1 MNFKT
6 LIDLLKETYSEW
18 AEDKASRLA
27 AAIAYYT
34 AFSMAPLIILT
45 LVILGLFFQSD
56 VAQDYLMD
64 QITSM
69 VGPDGAI
76 VFQDIMQNASRPSGL
91 TAAAVIGIATLLFG
105 ASGVFGA
112 LQDAMN
118 TVWGVAP
125 KPGRGLWGMIESRFL
140 SFTMVLGLGF
150 LLLVS
155 LVLSA
160 ALTALGEFVAGY
172 FQEYVIIGQILNFL
186 ISFGFVTL
194 LFAMIFK
201 VLPDVEIAWSDV
213 WMGAVVTA
221 FLFTVGKFVIGLYL
235 GQQSF
240 GSTYGAA
247 GSILIVLLWIYYS
260 AQILLMGAE
269 FTQVYARRFG
279 SRIVPDKDAV
289 PLDEEMRAK
298 QGIPKTEQL
307 EEAARQQEEV
317 TQPSQVETRQQPVKR
332 TPAPVP
338 QLSPRQ
344 VLPVAADRP
353 YTPFSIM
360 WLIVLFTGLFVGA
373 LRKRE
378 G

>member
-6 LIDLLKETYSEW
+6 IIDLLKETYSEW
-18 AEDKASRLA
+18 SEDKASRLA

-56 VAQDYLMD
+56 VAQNYIMD

-69 VGPDGAI
+69 VGSDGAA

-91 TAAAVIGIATLLFG
+91 TTAAVIGIATLLFG
-105 ASGVFGA
+105 ASGVFGQ
-112 LQDAMN
+112 LQDALN

-125 KPGRGLWGMIESRFL
+125 KPGRGLWGIIESRFL
-140 SFTMVLGLGF
+140 SFTMVFGLGF

-155 LVLSA
+155 LILSA
-160 ALTALGEFVAGY
+160 ALTALGEFVSGY

-213 WMGAVVTA
+213 WFGAVVTA
-221 FLFTVGKFVIGLYL
+221 LLFTIGKFLIGLYL

-260 AQILLMGAE
+260 AQILLLGAE

-298 QGIPKTEQL
+298 QGIPRTEQL
-307 EEAARQQEEV
+307 EEAARQQEGV
-317 TQPSQVETRQQPVKR
+317 TQPSQVGARQQPVKR
-332 TPAPVP
+332 PPAPIA
-338 QLSPRQ
+338 QLSQRQ
-344 VLPVAADRP
+344 VTPVAADKP
-353 YTPFSIM
+353 YTPFSLM

-373 LRKRE
+373 FRKRE

>member
-6 LIDLLKETYSEW
+6 VIDLLKETYSEW
-18 AEDKASRLA
+18 SEDKASRLA

-56 VAQDYLMD
+56 VAESHIMA

-69 VGPDGAI
+69 VGEDGAS

-91 TAAAVIGIATLLFG
+91 TAAAIIGIATLLFG

-160 ALTALGEFVAGY
+160 ALGAMSEFVSSY
-172 FQEYVIIGQILNFL
+172 FEEYVIIGQILNFL
-186 ISFGFVTL
+186 ISFGFITL

-201 VLPDVEIAWSDV
+201 ILPDVEIAWGDV
-213 WMGAVVTA
+213 WIGAIVTSL
-221 FLFTVGKFVIGLYL
+221 LFTVGKFLIGLYL

-260 AQILLMGAE
+260 AQILLLGAE

-289 PLDEEMRAK
+289 PLDKEMRAK
-298 QGIPKTEQL
+298 QGIPKTEQV
-307 EEAARQQEEV
+307 EEAARQQEGV
-317 TQPSQVETRQQPVKR
+317 TQPSPERPRQPVKR
-332 TPAPVP
+332 TPALVSRTP
-338 QLSPRQ
+338 QRQ
-344 VLPVAADRP
+344 VAPVTSNKP

-360 WLIVLFTGLFVGA
+360 WLIVLFTGLFVGTF
-373 LRKRE
+373 RKR
-378 G
+378 GS

>member
-6 LIDLLKETYSEW
+6 IIDLLKETYSEW
-18 AEDKASRLA
+18 SEDKASRLA

-56 VAQDYLMD
+56 VAQGYLMG
-64 QITSM
+64 QMTSM
-69 VGPDGAI
+69 VGADGAS

-91 TAAAVIGIATLLFG
+91 TAATVIGIATLLFG

-125 KPGRGLWGMIESRFL
+125 KPGRGLWGIIESRFL
-140 SFTMVLGLGF
+140 SFTMVFGLGF

-160 ALTALGEFVAGY
+160 ALTAVGEFVSGY

-201 VLPDVEIAWSDV
+201 ILPDVEIAWRDV
-213 WMGAVVTA
+213 WLGAVVTA
-221 FLFTVGKFVIGLYL
+221 LLFTLGKFVLGLYL

-338 QLSPRQ
+338 QLSQRQ
-344 VLPVAADRP
+344 MMPVAADRS

-378 G
+378 S